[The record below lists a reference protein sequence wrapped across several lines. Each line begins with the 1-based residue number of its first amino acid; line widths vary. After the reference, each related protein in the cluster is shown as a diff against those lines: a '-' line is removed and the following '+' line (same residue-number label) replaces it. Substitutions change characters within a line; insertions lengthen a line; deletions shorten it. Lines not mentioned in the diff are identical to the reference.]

1 VAADEAAVKDAV
13 SRRERTLARIR
24 ERKETH
30 KRRGRVYR
38 ISFAVLGTTLIL
50 IGLVLI
56 PLPGP
61 GWLIVA
67 IGVGMLALEF
77 DRAERLL
84 ERILEKLENVA
95 DVASDA
101 PLWQK
106 VIGAGLAALATAA
119 GIAAILL
126 WEIPYLPG

>member
-1 VAADEAAVKDAV
+1 MEEAG

-38 ISFAVLGTTLIL
+38 ISFAVLGTALIL

-84 ERILEKLENVA
+84 ERILENLENVA
-95 DVASDA
+95 DVATDA

-106 VIGAGLAALATAA
+106 VIGGLLAALATAS
-119 GIAAILL
+119 GIAAVLL
-126 WEIPYLPG
+126 WDIPYFPG